1 MNNLSLKKLIIPVLI
16 FSLAIPVC
24 QAQSVNRPPVPKQQK
39 SSANLGP
46 KRQKRVKV
54 QSPKSAG
61 KSKKEQEVKKK
72 KLKKDFS
79 KYVKENQKR
88 SIEIQ
93 TPEVKA
99 RMKQNIKD
107 ADTNYKVKHKNS
119 AARTRRAA
127 RKYR

>member
-1 MNNLSLKKLIIPVLI
+1 MNNLSLKKLIIPVL
-16 FSLAIPVC
+16 FLSLALPVC
-24 QAQSVNRPPVPKQQK
+24 QAQSVNRAPAPKQQK

-46 KRQKRVKV
+46 RRQTRVKV

-61 KSKKEQEVKKK
+61 KSKKEQEAKKS
-72 KLKKDFS
+72 KLKKDFR

-99 RMKQNIKD
+99 RMKQNVKD